1 MIVTELTNSQL
12 VFLSKEISTMSN
24 LDKPS
29 EHKRSFLLNEIW
41 KFYKLINFHD
51 TFISIKHTVKAEIIH
66 RINTDKMK
74 LI

>member
-1 MIVTELTNSQL
+1 MSELTNQQL
-12 VFLSKEISTMSN
+12 ILLSKEISIMSN

-29 EHKRSFLLNEIW
+29 EHKRSILLNEIW
-41 KFYKLINFHD
+41 KSYKLINFHD
-51 TFISIKHTVKAEIIH
+51 TFTSIKHTVKAEIIH